1 MRQLLER
8 TPSALTVVSMRQAR
22 LALLE
27 AGLLD
32 QVEAALAAI
41 EDPLMRQRAQI
52 EWEYATEVRRDSPWV
67 GAIADALALSPDAFD
82 QLFADAGRY

>member
-1 MRQLLER
+1 MRQILER
-8 TPSALTVVSMRQAR
+8 VPSAVNVISMRQAR

-41 EDPLMRQRAQI
+41 EDPRLRQRAQI
-52 EWEYATEVRRDSPWV
+52 EWEYAATVERSSAWV
-67 GAIADALALSPDAFD
+67 QTLAGALGLTAAQLDT
-82 QLFADAGRY
+82 LFAEAAKL

>member
-1 MRQLLER
+1 MRQILER
-8 TPSALTVVSMRQAR
+8 IPSAVTVISMRQAR

-52 EWEYATEVRRDSPWV
+52 EWEYAAEVRRDSPWV
-67 GAIADALALSPDAFD
+67 VAIAEALELSPEALDT
-82 QLFADAGRY
+82 LFTAAGQH

>member
-1 MRQLLER
+1 MRQILER
-8 TPSALTVVSMRQAR
+8 VPSAVTVISMRQAR

-52 EWEYATEVRRDSPWV
+52 EWEYAAEVRRDSPWV
-67 GAIADALALSPDAFD
+67 VAIAEALELSPEALDALFTA
-82 QLFADAGRY
+82 AGLH

>member
-67 GAIADALALSPDAFD
+67 GAIADALALSPDVFD

>member
-8 TPSALTVVSMRQAR
+8 MPSAVTVVSMRQAR

-27 AGLLD
+27 AGRLD
-32 QVEAALAAI
+32 QVKAALAAI

-52 EWEYATEVRRDSPWV
+52 EWEYATEMRRDSPWV
-67 GAIADALALSPDAFD
+67 VAIAEALELSPETLDALFTA
-82 QLFADAGRY
+82 AGTH

>member
-1 MRQLLER
+1 MRQILER
-8 TPSALTVVSMRQAR
+8 VPSAVNVISMPQAR

-41 EDPLMRQRAQI
+41 EDPRLRQRAQI
-52 EWEYATEVRRDSPWV
+52 EWEYAAEVRRDSPWV
-67 GAIADALALSPDAFD
+67 VAIAEALELGPEALDALFTA
-82 QLFADAGRY
+82 AGQH